1 MSNSEQTAHEPKPPS
16 SDAETEPLPFDDD
29 ADDADDTGAHQ
40 TEDHKG
46 TMADQPEAPHPEAHR
61 PEDFSGESD
70 LTEDSE
76 SDAGGGTPA
85 EQPAEQPAEHGFSDD
100 SGSPLSEEGAEPA
113 AEGGA
118 EPADSTE
125 PQPQTE
131 QQGAIDGLTALAS
144 SDAPFDDGTDAAP
157 SSEEEDKAPAPP
169 EETTRHTPRR
179 GTHSALRR
187 AVVAAAGK
195 RRAAATGGAPS
206 LLVGDQE
213 GDSSA
218 PASAASSRQASP
230 TASET
235 EPAQAESED
244 HGAKEEEE
252 EGAGAEPAA
261 DKEQAAEQGT
271 AEATPEAPGA
281 EEEAAEP
288 HPDDEAEATAAAEE
302 AAVDEAATEAVDAE
316 AMQWR
321 QDAIDQLTRIEI
333 GFAMLRDRLY
343 SERMRELEMESEMI
357 ADGSHPELQHL
368 HALIDTRRDRR
379 IALLQTWLE
388 QDEREFD
395 RRGAS
400 ENPIAWV
407 NWRERAAD
415 QRRTMIEDANRK
427 RRKIDREKRLL
438 DVPRPVRRHRPFEAE
453 LLRKPLK
460 YARGARRPPH
470 VEQEDIRNFI
480 AYPDLRGLDEYDTWM
495 DMEQMGIRPMPSS
508 YGEYYRPEEMP
519 VSDAYPPYYGDA
531 PPPPEAGGPP
541 SMVPYGNHG
550 ANGGGGGPGGMP
562 PAPYVERGMSGGH
575 AYDAPMY
582 MSDEYAPNM
591 PHPGAAAGP
600 PPGAAGAPPHHARMM
615 LEYDTPHYPS
625 KYAEPVY
632 AEDAYA
638 RGPAGMPPYGM
649 PPPQERMPPRAPL
662 SHVVRA

>member
-1 MSNSEQTAHEPKPPS
+1 MSSSEQTAHEPKPPS

-29 ADDADDTGAHQ
+29 ADDASDTDAHR
-40 TEDHKG
+40 TEEHEGK
-46 TMADQPEAPHPEAHR
+46 MANEPEAHR

-76 SDAGGGTPA
+76 SDAAEGVPVDHPA
-85 EQPAEQPAEHGFSDD
+85 EQPAPHGFSDD
-100 SGSPLSEEGAEPA
+100 SGSPLSEEGAELA
-113 AEGGA
+113 AEGAA
-118 EPADSTE
+118 EPAGPAK
-125 PQPQTE
+125 PQPQAG
-131 QQGAIDGLTALAS
+131 QQGAIDGLTALAT

-157 SSEEEDKAPAPP
+157 SSEEEDKAPAPA
-169 EETTRHTPRR
+169 EETTRNTPRR

-230 TASET
+230 TTPDA

-244 HGAKEEEE
+244 QGAKEEEE
-252 EGAGAEPAA
+252 GEGEEQAA
-261 DKEQAAEQGT
+261 DEEQAAEPET
-271 AEATPEAPGA
+271 AEATPEAPA
-281 EEEAAEP
+281 TEEEAAEP
-288 HPDDEAEATAAAEE
+288 QPEDEAEATAAAEE

-395 RRGAS
+395 RRGDS

-480 AYPDLRGLDEYDTWM
+480 AYPDLRGLDDYDTWM

-519 VSDAYPPYYGDA
+519 VGDAYPPYYGDA
-531 PPPPEAGGPP
+531 PP
-541 SMVPYGNHG
+541 SMVPYSNHG

-562 PAPYVERGMSGGH
+562 PAPYVERDMSGGH
-575 AYDAPMY
+575 AYDTPMY
-582 MSDEYAPNM
+582 MSDEYAPGM
-591 PHPGAAAGP
+591 PPPGAAAGP
-600 PPGAAGAPPHHARMM
+600 PPRAAGAPPYHGRIM
-615 LEYDTPHYPS
+615 LEYDAPHYHS

-632 AEDAYA
+632 PEDAYA
-638 RGPAGMPPYGM
+638 RGPAGMPYGGM
-649 PPPQERMPPRAPL
+649 PPPQEPMPPRAPL